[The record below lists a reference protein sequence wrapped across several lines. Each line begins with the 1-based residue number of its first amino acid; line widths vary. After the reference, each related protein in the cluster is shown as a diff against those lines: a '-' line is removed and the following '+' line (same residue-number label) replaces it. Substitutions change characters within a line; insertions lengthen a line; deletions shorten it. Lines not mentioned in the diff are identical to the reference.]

1 MTADGSD
8 PAWTYW
14 KGYHDSTFVPFTLL
28 RYDRRSGATE
38 RWTGKAWIN
47 TGATI
52 AKAVN
57 SGDLGCDEI
66 TPQEAAAMIIG
77 AP

>member
-1 MTADGSD
+1 LAAEGDRS
-8 PAWTYW
+8 WTYW
-14 KGYHDSTFVPFTLL
+14 KGYHDSTSVPFTLI
-28 RYDRRSGATE
+28 RYDRRTGVTE
-38 RWTGKAWIN
+38 QWTGKAGID

-66 TPQEAAAMIIG
+66 TPEEAAAIMG

>member
-1 MTADGSD
+1 LTAETE
-8 PAWTYW
+8 PAWTSW
-14 KGYHDSTFVPFTLL
+14 KGYHDSTFVPFTLI
-28 RYDRRSGATE
+28 RYDRRMGVTE
-38 RWTGKAWIN
+38 RWTGKAWID

-57 SGDLGCDEI
+57 SGDLGYDEI
-66 TPQEAAAMIIG
+66 TPEEAAMIIA